1 MDLLQILLIAAFIV
15 FCTQNNTLPAEQPRL
30 MGDFLFKKLIIHAQ
44 LVFGYISP
52 KQDIVWRLV
61 KYYIFRENA
70 RAEVQFYT
78 CGFAK

>member
-1 MDLLQILLIAAFIV
+1 LDLLQILLIAAFIV

-52 KQDIVWRLV
+52 KQDIV
-61 KYYIFRENA
+61 
-70 RAEVQFYT
+70 
-78 CGFAK
+78 